1 MAALEDNLAGV
12 GAKRRRLAEPGQC
25 ISFMHNTPITVET
38 TQEKR
43 IEYEIAPNAPIN
55 SGSPYEFDIEKEMDT
70 FLDMGSLSL
79 TAELRIVKADGSN
92 CADTDIVA
100 PINLF
105 ASSLWERV
113 EVRLNKVTSNMSSSD
128 YFHYKTFLETILSY
142 EGDARETHLRTQL
155 FMLDTPGE
163 YDNFTAVATNN
174 VEPNAG
180 FLYRYKYTKNS
191 RKFDVV
197 CPLSTDIL
205 RSSKFLVPGVS
216 LTIRLTKAPD
226 RWLLLTSSNE
236 QFKVKVEDLKL
247 EYGRIKLYNPDFRIS
262 EIQHYP
268 FAKTE
273 MRKYPV
279 PAGASSYTINIGNEL
294 DRVPKQI
301 YFFMVKA
308 TTSEGDYKANP
319 FNFRHFNIS
328 RHRLKVKG
336 ECVPNDGITFNFEND
351 PPLINKPLTRLYKH
365 VGVYRTDRGC
375 CISHAGYAKGQ
386 FVIAYDL
393 SPDLCNGHHLHT
405 GRFGSLVSEFHF
417 AQGLP
422 DAIHVYAHMV
432 YDCEYVKAW
441 SDLYFNLEYV

>member
-1 MAALEDNLAGV
+1 MAAFEDNLAGV
-12 GAKRRRLAEPGQC
+12 GAKRRRLTEPGQC

-43 IEYEIAPNAPIN
+43 IEYEISTNAPIN

-163 YDNFTAVATNN
+163 YDNFTAVETNN

-180 FLYRYKYTKNS
+180 FVYRYKYTKNS

-216 LTIRLTKAPD
+216 LTLRLTKAPD

-236 QFKVKVEDLKL
+236 QFKIKVEDLKL

-319 FNFRHFNIS
+319 FNFQAFQHFPPQTEGEGGVRAQRRHYVQFRKRPALDQQAADALVQARRRVPDGQGLLHFARRLRQGPV
-328 RHRLKVKG
+328 RHRLRPFPRLVQR
-336 ECVPNDGITFNFEND
+336 
-351 PPLINKPLTRLYKH
+351 PPPPHGSFWK
-365 VGVYRTDRGC
+365 
-375 CISHAGYAKGQ
+375 
-386 FVIAYDL
+386 
-393 SPDLCNGHHLHT
+393 
-405 GRFGSLVSEFHF
+405 FG
-417 AQGLP
+417 
-422 DAIHVYAHMV
+422 
-432 YDCEYVKAW
+432 
-441 SDLYFNLEYV
+441 